1 MLAALQFPVSR
12 RPDEH
17 ATLAA
22 ARGEVWTMMRIGGF
36 DEALVRSLIFV
47 LDFEAERDGPALR
60 SLRRLQGRRPDL
72 DAARLSRMVH
82 EQAAVLRLDRTIA
95 VESLPA
101 LLPDDEVS
109 AARLLESIRSLLGE
123 AAGDRGVAQRFQ
135 HLARIVSFA

>member
-1 MLAALQFPVSR
+1 MLAALQFPASR

-22 ARGEVWTMMRIGGF
+22 ARGEIWTMMRIGGF

-47 LDFEAERDGPALR
+47 LDFEADCDEQALR
-60 SLRRLQGRRPDL
+60 ALRRLQGRRPDL

-95 VESLPA
+95 IESLPA
-101 LLPDDEVS
+101 LLPDDDDGAE
-109 AARLLESIRSLLGE
+109 RLLESIGSLLRG
-123 AAGDRGVAQRFQ
+123 AARDRDVAQRFQ
-135 HLARIVSFA
+135 QLARIVSFA